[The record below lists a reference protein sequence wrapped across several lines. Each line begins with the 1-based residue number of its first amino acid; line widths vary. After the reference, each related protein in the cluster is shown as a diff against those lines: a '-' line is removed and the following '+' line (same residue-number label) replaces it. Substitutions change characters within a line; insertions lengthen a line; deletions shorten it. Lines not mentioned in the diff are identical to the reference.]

1 LHFTRP
7 EEVLIMLFPMP
18 RSILLIL
25 FFCSLACRP
34 LENSVLHDIYRED
47 KSSQASGNSRRH
59 AASAEE
65 ILWTVHVAGCSG
77 ILLNPR
83 YVLTADHC
91 ETKVGDRLRTGWSI
105 LTRGT
110 QDLEVSAVAESS
122 EALDY
127 RLLEV
132 KWLTPVPKTIPYPP
146 RIATQPDDVFTS
158 TDDDQ
163 GDDIFT
169 VGFPDDR
176 SGIWSATY
184 AEGQAKA
191 IKGSQLFFNAG
202 VINGNSGGGVLKK
215 ETHMLVSLAN
225 GGRHSLGQAG
235 WDQADKEDPLSWN
248 YGIGLWS
255 IYPQSTL
262 LQKLFPA
269 GVNALYAD
277 KLQPKTKIYLAI
289 TGAEASA
296 KLWIA
301 ASSQT
306 KRVLICSGLVKEC
319 RDDSQGVLKLSLQNV
334 NQGRAFY
341 QSPAAPESL
350 PEMTLVA
357 LDKEGSVI
365 GQRQVVLEKGEGS

>member
-1 LHFTRP
+1 LHFTGP
-7 EEVLIMLFPMP
+7 EEVLIMSFPMP
-18 RSILLIL
+18 RTILLLLIL
-25 FFCSLACRP
+25 CSMACRP
-34 LENSVLHDIYRED
+34 LKNSVLHDIYWED
-47 KSSQASGNSRRH
+47 KSSQISGNSRRH

-110 QDLEVSAVAESS
+110 QDLEVSAVTEGSA
-122 EALDY
+122 ALDY
-127 RLLEV
+127 RILEV

-146 RIATQPDDVFTS
+146 RIATQADDVFAGF
-158 TDDDQ
+158 DVDQ
-163 GDDIFT
+163 GDEIFT

-176 SGIWSATY
+176 AGVWSATY

-191 IKGSQLFFNAG
+191 SKGSLLFFNAG

-225 GGRHSLGQAG
+225 GGRHGLGEAG
-235 WDQADKEDPLSWN
+235 WDRADKEDPSSWN
-248 YGIGLWS
+248 YGTGLWS
-255 IYPQSTL
+255 IYPQSPL
-262 LQKLFPA
+262 LQKIFPA
-269 GVNALYAD
+269 GVNALYANTF
-277 KLQPKTKIYLAI
+277 QPKTKIYLAI
-289 TGAEASA
+289 TDDARSA

-306 KRVLICSGLVKEC
+306 KKLLICPGLVTAC
-319 RDDSQGVLKLSLQNV
+319 QTDSPDVLNLSAQNTH
-334 NQGRAFY
+334 QGRSFY
-341 QSPAAPESL
+341 QSPVAPESL
-350 PEMTLVA
+350 PELTLVA
-357 LDKEGSVI
+357 LDQDGSAI

>member
-1 LHFTRP
+1 LHFTGS
-7 EEVLIMLFPMP
+7 EEVLIMLFPKP
-18 RSILLIL
+18 RMILLFL
-25 FFCSLACRP
+25 FFYSMACRP
-34 LENSVLHDIYRED
+34 LKNSVLHDIYLDD
-47 KSSQASGNSRRH
+47 KSSQVSGNSRRH

-110 QDLEVSAVAESS
+110 PDLEVSTVAEGSAS
-122 EALDY
+122 LDY
-127 RLLEV
+127 RILEV
-132 KWLTPVPKTIPYPP
+132 KWLTPVPKSIPYPP
-146 RIATQPDDVFTS
+146 RIATQIDDVFAGTE
-158 TDDDQ
+158 TDQ
-163 GDDIFT
+163 GDEVFT

-176 SGIWSATY
+176 AGVWSATY

-191 IKGSQLFFNAG
+191 TRNSQLFFNAG

-215 ETHMLVSLAN
+215 ETHMLISLAN
-225 GGRHSLGQAG
+225 GGRRSLGQQG
-235 WDQADKEDPLSWN
+235 WDRADKEDPTAWN
-248 YGIGLWS
+248 YGTGLWS
-255 IYPQSTL
+255 IYPQSPL

-277 KLQPKTKIYLAI
+277 SFQPKTKIYLAI
-289 TGAEASA
+289 AGDDKSA
-296 KLWIA
+296 ALWIA

-306 KRVLICSGLVKEC
+306 RKLLICEGLVNDCQEK
-319 RDDSQGVLKLSLQNV
+319 SAGVLSLSVQTM
-334 NQGRAFY
+334 NQGRSFY

-357 LDKEGSVI
+357 LDQNGTVI
-365 GQRQVVLEKGEGS
+365 GQRQVVLEK